1 MSYCAID
8 LGATSGRIL
17 VGAQKNNQWY
27 VETVHRFGDYMVQSE
42 YGLIWDFEKIVY
54 EILIGLRKLYS
65 LGFKVKSIGIDSWA
79 VDYVLLNQ
87 DEQVMFPIYAYRNTR
102 TSLGTE
108 LIHQRVSRKVLYDRT
123 GVQYQPFNTIYQLA
137 SEAKERLNS
146 AKTFLMI
153 PDYLNFVL
161 TGEKQNEITNM
172 STTALMDPY
181 SNQINEEILEMINV
195 KPCLFPQLSQ
205 PGKRI
210 GSLRKDIVNDVGFD
224 CDVIT
229 VASHDTASAFI
240 GHEMKNC
247 FILSSG
253 TWSLLGLVLD
263 KPLINEE
270 SYRLNLTNEKGVNET
285 TRFLKNIMGLW
296 IFNEIKRLYAP
307 EMSYDNL
314 MSQII
319 LNQLELTIDVNN
331 ASLLSPEDMYIA
343 VNRLIKHK
351 YQIPTLS
358 VFETLYVVLASLA
371 DDYTST
377 MLEIEQVVN
386 KKFDSVVVVGGGC
399 QNQVLNDLIEKKSG
413 RKVIVGPIE
422 ATAIGNLRA
431 QQLFDE
437 SKGNEAK

>member
-17 VGAQKNNQWY
+17 VGTQKNNQWY
-27 VETVHRFGDYMVQSE
+27 LETVHRFDDYLVQSD
-42 YGLIWDFEKIVY
+42 YGLIWNFEKIVY
-54 EILIGLRKLYS
+54 EIRIGLRKLHS
-65 LGFKVKSIGIDSWA
+65 LGLKVKSIGIDSWA

-102 TSLGTE
+102 TSLGIE
-108 LIHQRVSRKVLYDRT
+108 LIHQGVSRKDLYERT
-123 GVQYQPFNTIYQLA
+123 GIQYQPFNTIYQLA
-137 SEAKERLNS
+137 SETKDRLNS

-161 TGEKQNEITNM
+161 TGKKQNEITNM
-172 STTALMDPY
+172 STTALIDPY
-181 SNQINEEILEMINV
+181 SNQINEEILEMISV
-195 KPCLFPQLSQ
+195 KPCLFPQLSR

-210 GSLRKDIVNDVGFD
+210 GSLRKDIANDVGFE

-240 GHEMKNC
+240 GHEMKDC

-270 SYRLNLTNEKGVNET
+270 SYRLNLTNEKGVNDT

-296 IFNEIKRLYAP
+296 IFNEIKRVHAP
-307 EMSYDNL
+307 DMSYDNL
-314 MSQII
+314 MSQIVQ
-319 LNQLELTIDVNN
+319 NQLELTFDVNDE
-331 ASLLSPEDMYIA
+331 SLLSPEDMLIA
-343 VNRLIKHK
+343 VNQLIRDK
-351 YQIPTLS
+351 YQTQALTI
-358 VFETLYVVLASLA
+358 FETLYVVLNSLA
-371 DDYTST
+371 DDYTSS
-377 MLEIEQVVN
+377 MIEIEQVVN
-386 KKFDSVVVVGGGC
+386 RKFDSVVVVGGGC

-422 ATAIGNLRA
+422 ATAIGNMKA
-431 QQLFDE
+431 QQLFAE
-437 SKGNEAK
+437 SNGNEEK